1 MSFINPIFGMFL
13 VNPNWNH
20 LLRLPDLQY
29 FFFFLQEENFT
40 RATEF
45 IPQRWIPE
53 ERPKD
58 WVHKAHLVVPFGSG
72 KRICPGKRLAEQ
84 EIHIIIGKIFRNFH
98 LTPKDDLEIEF
109 NWLMSP
115 SGPLRFSLEKV
126 SADVEN

>member
-1 MSFINPIFGMFL
+1 MWPAIRLVKNMLFNFSFPYSSFL
-13 VNPNWNH
+13 H
-20 LLRLPDLQY
+20 
-29 FFFFLQEENFT
+29 EENFT
-40 RATEF
+40 QATEF

-53 ERPKD
+53 ERPKN

-84 EIHIIIGKIFRNFH
+84 EIHIIIAKIFRNFH

-126 SADVEN
+126 SEHVEN

>member
-1 MSFINPIFGMFL
+1 MKPPSKITRPSIIFL
-13 VNPNWNH
+13 
-20 LLRLPDLQY
+20 
-29 FFFFLQEENFT
+29 FLQEENFT

-84 EIHIIIGKIFRNFH
+84 EIHIIIAKIFRNFH